1 MADIVRI
8 VDMSATRRRGRTIS
22 RNQFLKPSFIGLF
35 DFLRMIG
42 LVGSHLSISP
52 SDFLVRWFPPKTR
65 AAAAGHPRP
74 PEHHQ

>member
-1 MADIVRI
+1 
-8 VDMSATRRRGRTIS
+8 
-22 RNQFLKPSFIGLF
+22 LKPSFIGLF

-74 PEHHQ
+74 QDTINEAIDVSPADVPVKINVNSI